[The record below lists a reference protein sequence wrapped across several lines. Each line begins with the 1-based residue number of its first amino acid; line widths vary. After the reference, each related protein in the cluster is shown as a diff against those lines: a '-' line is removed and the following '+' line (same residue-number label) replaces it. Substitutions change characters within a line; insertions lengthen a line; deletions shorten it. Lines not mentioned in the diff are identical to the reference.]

1 MTPILH
7 FAVDVLLWHEDI
19 CCTIKLTST
28 AHPCKTG
35 KVGMV
40 FEVITGCCWSQIVLS
55 LHTACTQPEYSKQH
69 TAHSLHTAS
78 TQHTLH
84 SKQDKGHS
92 IAQRL

>member
-7 FAVDVLLWHEDI
+7 FAVDILLWHEDI

-40 FEVITGCCWSQIVLS
+40 FDV
-55 LHTACTQPEYSKQH
+55 K
-69 TAHSLHTAS
+69 
-78 TQHTLH
+78 
-84 SKQDKGHS
+84 
-92 IAQRL
+92 